1 MRPLKLELCAFGPY
15 ADRQVIN
22 LERFGSSGLYLI
34 TGPTGSG
41 KTTLFDAISYALY
54 GKPSGQYRKPEMLR
68 TKGTDL
74 DADTFVRFTFSYRG
88 ECYTITRT
96 PGGIRKKKR
105 GTGTTDVPMKV
116 ELHYGNAVLTKK
128 EMVDQKI
135 QEIIG
140 LDRNQF
146 AQIAMIA
153 QGDFRKLLM
162 ASSVDRM
169 PLLSKIFRT
178 EKFKTLTERLGSM
191 KRTAENDKD
200 KAAALFDSLRGDIRL
215 SQGDADSAEKQ
226 ALLENRMLPEE
237 IITYVGRLTQQDE
250 AEHKTLTDE
259 RTVWEQKGKEAEALL
274 KKAEERETHCQ
285 SLAELIE
292 QIGAHEKTTAALA
305 QALAEAKGK
314 LPESEELRKKAHQL
328 EALLPS
334 YDRLEELG
342 SECDLLQ
349 DQETKL
355 QQAFQDA
362 KKQAEDLAQK
372 LASEREALQALSGV
386 GEEKT
391 RLEAENDKHQE
402 RIKVLDGIAEDL
414 KKWQDAKSD
423 LNKAAQDLSAA
434 QNAQAALAEQQRKA
448 QETCEQ
454 LEKKRDSLSS
464 ASTVG
469 VTLQNTKEQQ
479 ENAKS
484 AVIEVQKQL
493 DSYTD
498 KESELNKAQESLAV
512 SKKTC
517 ADKETAAAQERDAL
531 KAAEDERSTLSTCRE
546 QQLQLTQEQNTL
558 KEHIT
563 ALSEIKTALS
573 EWQAQCRTVELAQ
586 GEFTKAQ
593 AAYRKAHNAYE
604 CANTD
609 FLNNQAGILALH
621 LMPGCKCP
629 VCGSLEHPELAP
641 MSDTSMTKEKLQTL
655 REKMKNAD
663 AMRNQASQRAKE
675 AAISADMQ
683 CEALARKTELLL
695 HCSPEEAEDPLRNAQ
710 TEAEKHRTE
719 LEQRETDLQ
728 MKMRRAEELD
738 TLIRISQ
745 EQLEIRMKACTDTRE
760 AVHDAEITVSACEAS
775 LAEAREYAERA
786 AGSLL
791 DPLPAWEEV
800 PERCAQLLHSYES
813 AIAETKAQIAENN
826 QRMEAYAVCLKDLE
840 QQKAYRKELEKK
852 IEEKRNALQAL
863 SDQVSR
869 QEAIADQRGEDLIK
883 QARSELD
890 GCTLEQLPDR
900 LKEEWSAAK
909 KKTADLEARAAKLE
923 EQIVQKK
930 QLEKVIP
937 ETENAMQ
944 TSRDNVDKQNAA
956 LSAKRSEHKAKQD
969 QYEKAA
975 AALPYPKR
983 EEAAAQMQ
991 HFNAQADQ
999 IQNAV
1004 KQCEQEEKESAE
1016 TLKELQGQK
1025 NSLEKLI
1032 AELPAVDKEHQNTV
1046 YDEAKQKVE
1055 AYSRQCEALYA
1066 RIDHN
1071 KHLQKRMQM
1080 QAEAV
1085 VNAEE
1090 HYRLLKDLSD
1100 AASGATASHIALEA
1114 FVQMQVF
1121 DNIITRANM
1130 HLRIMTD
1137 NRYELVRRRE
1147 ARGGN
1152 GMDGLELNAYDRW
1165 NGTERPVQSISG
1177 GEGFMASLALALG
1190 LSEEI
1195 QSNAGGI
1202 RLESMFIDEGFG
1214 SLDHDSLQLV
1224 MKALNSL
1231 LDSDRLIGIISHVDV
1246 LKSNITNQLVIHKD
1260 KSGHSHAEIRT

>member
-15 ADRQVIN
+15 ADRQVID
-22 LERFGSSGLYLI
+22 LECFGSSGLYLI

-54 GKPSGQYRKPEMLR
+54 GKPSGQYREPEMLR
-68 TKGTDL
+68 TKGADL

-96 PGGIRKKKR
+96 PGGTRKKKR
-105 GTGTTDVPMKV
+105 GTGMTDVPMKV
-116 ELHYGNAVLTKK
+116 ELHYGDVVLTKK
-128 EMVDQKI
+128 EEVDKKI

-162 ASSVDRM
+162 APSKDRM
-169 PLLSKIFRT
+169 PLLRKIFRT
-178 EKFKTLTERLGSM
+178 EKFDTLKERLGSM
-191 KRTAENDKD
+191 KRMAENDKD
-200 KAAALFDSLRGDIRL
+200 KAVALFDSLRGDIRL
-215 SQGDADSAEKQ
+215 SQGDTDSAEKQ

-250 AEHKTLTDE
+250 AEHKALTDE
-259 RTVWEQKGKEAEALL
+259 RTVWEQKGKESEALL

-285 SLAELIE
+285 SLAELLE
-292 QIGAHEKTTAALA
+292 RIGAHEKKTAALA
-305 QALAEAKGK
+305 QALAEARGK

-328 EALLPS
+328 EALLPD

-342 SECDLLQ
+342 SECNLLQ

-362 KKQAEDLAQK
+362 KKQSEDLAKK

-402 RIKVLDGIAEDL
+402 RIKLLNAIEEDL

-423 LNKAAQDLSAA
+423 RNKAAQDLSAA
-434 QNAQAALAEQQRKA
+434 QKAHAALAEQQRRA

-469 VTLQNTKEQQ
+469 VTLQNTKKQQ

-498 KESELNKAQESLAV
+498 KERELNKAQESLAV

-517 ADKETAAAQERDAL
+517 ADKETAAAQERAVL

-546 QQLQLTQEQNTL
+546 QQIQLTQEQNTL

-573 EWQAQCRTVELAQ
+573 EWQAKCRTVELAQ

-593 AAYRKAHNAYE
+593 AAYREAHDAYE

-641 MSDTSMTKEKLQTL
+641 MSDTSMTKAKLQTL
-655 REKMKNAD
+655 REKMGNAD
-663 AMRNQASQRAKE
+663 ATRNQASQRANE
-675 AAISADMQ
+675 AAVSADMQ
-683 CEALARKTELLL
+683 YEALAKKTEQLL

-710 TEAEKHRTE
+710 AEAEKHREE

-728 MKMRRAEELD
+728 VKMRRAEELD
-738 TLIRISQ
+738 TLIRTSQ
-745 EQLEIRMKACTDTRE
+745 EQVETRMKACTDAWA
-760 AVHDAEITVSACEAS
+760 AVHDAEKTVSACEAS
-775 LAEAREYAERA
+775 LAEAREYAERT
-786 AGSLL
+786 GSLL

-813 AIAETKAQIAENN
+813 AIAETEAQIAENN

-840 QQKAYRKELEKK
+840 QQKAYRKELEEK

-869 QEAIADQRGEDLIK
+869 QEAIADQRGEALTK

-900 LKEEWSAAK
+900 LKEERSAAK
-909 KKTADLEARAAKLE
+909 KNAADLEARAAKLE

-956 LSAKRSEHKAKQD
+956 LSAKRSEHNAKQE

-975 AALPYPKR
+975 TALPYPKR
-983 EEAAAQMQ
+983 EEATAQMQ